1 MLNPM
6 VQSDLVTYKGGTI
19 VILFLQAAN
28 IKSSIFSNKSNDIIS
43 AVMEIVKP
51 DRVMIESCEERRQLL
66 SLEPTGKF
74 SWDDFFTAPTPEME
88 KSHNDFILYVTLQH
102 GFGSG
107 ILFILHAI
115 LENFVS

>member
-1 MLNPM
+1 
-6 VQSDLVTYKGGTI
+6 
-19 VILFLQAAN
+19 
-28 IKSSIFSNKSNDIIS
+28 
-43 AVMEIVKP
+43 MEIVKP

-66 SLEPTGKF
+66 SLKPTGKF
-74 SWDDFFTAPTPEME
+74 SWHDFFTAPTPEME
-88 KSHNDFILYVTLQH
+88 KSHNDFLLYVTLQH